1 MYRLQ
6 KTASRT
12 GIIYWI
18 FTVTYMGIIFYVSS
32 LQRIDIPGIQEIS
45 DKLLHLCGYFILA
58 FMVYLSFVKSGV
70 KKYVF
75 ILAFLIAVLYGIIDE
90 FHQALVP
97 GRDATI
103 GDVIADSL
111 GALLG
116 SYLAGIITHKNT

>member
-6 KTASRT
+6 KTASRR
-12 GIIYWI
+12 GIIYWV
-18 FTVTYMGIIFYVSS
+18 FTVMYMGIIFYVSS
-32 LQRIDIPGIQEIS
+32 LQRIDTPGIQEIS
-45 DKLLHLCGYFILA
+45 DKLLHLCAYFILA

-116 SYLAGIITHKNT
+116 SYLAGIINLKKT